1 MHNVLDESFH
11 INALKELRVGTKV
24 KYPRLAIIFASLVF
38 CEVVQIS
45 SSGMSRFDI
54 FFNPCMMLMQCT
66 GQKSH
71 GARLAMFACTGVAYQ
86 SFHMHVCYLVPKARR
101 VSSVTFFLFF
111 RLRCVNA

>member
-54 FFNPCMMLMQCT
+54 FF
-66 GQKSH
+66 
-71 GARLAMFACTGVAYQ
+71 
-86 SFHMHVCYLVPKARR
+86 
-101 VSSVTFFLFF
+101 
-111 RLRCVNA
+111 